1 MVGSG
6 GCWTGLDLDW
16 TWKGAGWCLPGGTS
30 VHGSLT
36 VGPMDWMDHG
46 KSVVTFVLS
55 SKNCYDLSKKKNCY
69 GDIVGSYEVVAFAD
83 TSLALFF

>member
-1 MVGSG
+1 
-6 GCWTGLDLDW
+6 
-16 TWKGAGWCLPGGTS
+16 
-30 VHGSLT
+30 
-36 VGPMDWMDHG
+36 MDWMDHG

-55 SKNCYDLSKKKNCY
+55 SKNCYDLSEKKICY